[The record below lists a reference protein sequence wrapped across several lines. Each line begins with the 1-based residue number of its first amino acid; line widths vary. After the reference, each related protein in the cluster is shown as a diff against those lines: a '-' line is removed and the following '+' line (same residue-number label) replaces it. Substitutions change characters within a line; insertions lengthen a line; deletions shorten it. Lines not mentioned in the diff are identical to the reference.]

1 MKDISAFIANLNP
14 EKRAEFLQKLKSKN
28 PGTVSGGKEENK
40 YIPAPNDNYYCSIE
54 KSGNFNSLV
63 LKKKEILPPTKDQ
76 VQIKVKAASLNFRD
90 LMMAMNM
97 YPATPGLPSVM
108 GSDYAG
114 VVTAVS
120 EEVTEFKVGDEVF
133 CLAAGSLLND
143 DSLDE
148 NSHFAAYI
156 TIKSAQAAHKPSNI
170 SWEEAASLPTV
181 FLTGYYAL
189 HHAANLK
196 KGEKVLIHTATGGVG
211 LAAIQVAKWLE
222 AEIFVTAGTDEKRKY
237 LQDIGFAE
245 PMNSRTTAFAEEV
258 LKRTNGAG
266 VDVILNTL
274 AGEAADKGMKILNNF
289 GRFLQIDKKDIAQ
302 NKCFP
307 LGDFNKGLTY
317 TAIDLGLFYSRQDE
331 IKKLLDEISTHL
343 EKGHFK
349 PIQYSKYKIAD
360 LGQAFTYLS
369 RAQHIGKIVVVY

>member
-1 MKDISAFIANLNP
+1 MKEVSEFIANLSP

-28 PGTVSGGKEENK
+28 PNLAGTEKKEEK
-40 YIPAPNDNYYCSIE
+40 YIPAPDDNYYCSIE
-54 KSGNFNSLV
+54 KAGNFNSLV
-63 LKKKEILPPTKDQ
+63 LKKKEILPPAKDHI
-76 VQIKVKAASLNFRD
+76 QIKVKAASLNFRD

-97 YPATPGLPSVM
+97 YPPTPGLHSVM

-114 VVTAVS
+114 VVTAVG
-120 EEVTEFKVGDEVF
+120 EEVTEYKVGDEVF
-133 CLAAGSLLND
+133 CLSAGSLLND
-143 DSLDE
+143 DTLDE

-156 TIKSAQAAHKPSNI
+156 SIKAIQAAHKPSNI

-181 FLTGYYAL
+181 FLTSYYAL
-189 HHAANLK
+189 HHAAHMK

-211 LAAIQVAKWLE
+211 LAAIQVAKWLG
-222 AEIFVTAGTDEKRKY
+222 AEIFVTAGTDEKRKH
-237 LQDIGFAE
+237 LQDMGFAE
-245 PMNSRTTAFAEEV
+245 PMNSRTTAFAEEL
-258 LKRTNGAG
+258 LKRTNGIG

-274 AGEAADKGMKILNNF
+274 AGEAADKGIKILNNF

-302 NKCFP
+302 NKSLE

-317 TAIDLGLFYSRQDE
+317 IAIDLGLFYSCQNE
-331 IKKLLDEISTHL
+331 IKKLLDEISVHL

-360 LGQAFTYLS
+360 LGQAFTHLS
-369 RAQHIGKIVVVY
+369 RAQHIGKLVLVY